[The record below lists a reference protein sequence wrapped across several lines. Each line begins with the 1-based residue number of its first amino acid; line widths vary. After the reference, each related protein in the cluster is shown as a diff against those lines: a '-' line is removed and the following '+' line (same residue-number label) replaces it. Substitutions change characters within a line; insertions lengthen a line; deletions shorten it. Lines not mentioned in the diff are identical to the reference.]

1 MFNLIFVF
9 LSLGASHDTTKIL
22 RPFPCHIQDEVE
34 TSFGWEQAAPG
45 LWGGV
50 FSSLIQIWF
59 LWKVV
64 AICSYDEAQTI
75 EVRISTFKNFGDQ
88 LTVQNVTLW

>member
-1 MFNLIFVF
+1 MVIFHSYVKLPEGSSIMFNLIFVF

-22 RPFPCHIQDEVE
+22 RPFPCHSQDEVE

-59 LWKVV
+59 L
-64 AICSYDEAQTI
+64 
-75 EVRISTFKNFGDQ
+75 
-88 LTVQNVTLW
+88 